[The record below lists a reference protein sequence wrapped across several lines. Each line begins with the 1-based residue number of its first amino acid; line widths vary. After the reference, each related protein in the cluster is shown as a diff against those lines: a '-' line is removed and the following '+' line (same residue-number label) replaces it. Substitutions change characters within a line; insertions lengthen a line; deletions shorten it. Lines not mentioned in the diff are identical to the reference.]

1 MIVLRLR
8 GRLGNQLFIYAFGRS
23 LQEKFNDEL
32 VLLDNENDTGGT
44 ILNQFRLPN
53 NVKIVPISYG
63 YKYDYY
69 NMKASDYK
77 KISNRIINS
86 IKKEIY
92 FNKQCKNM
100 NIPQMSF
107 IQKIDYFMYKVN
119 TRKKSRRECYN
130 YEIKNSERLNKA
142 GLYICENGYVE
153 FKYPKKK
160 NIFAF
165 GYFQSTK
172 YFKDIEKEIKK
183 EIRPKKELR
192 NELMPFIDEI
202 KEGDSVC
209 LSIRMGDYI
218 KNPIHGVCS
227 QKYYQAAIDKMYEL
241 HPNAKIFVFS
251 DDVEAVKETYSF
263 KNNVFY
269 EPDGCNELE
278 KITYMSMCKHF
289 ILSNSSFSWWT
300 QYLCSYE
307 KKTVIAPEKWY
318 AVDIPCDIYEDNWIL
333 LSV

>member
-153 FKYPKKK
+153 FNILRKKIYLRLGIFKAQNILRILKKKLKRKSAPKK
-160 NIFAF
+160 N
-165 GYFQSTK
+165 
-172 YFKDIEKEIKK
+172 
-183 EIRPKKELR
+183 
-192 NELMPFIDEI
+192 
-202 KEGDSVC
+202 
-209 LSIRMGDYI
+209 
-218 KNPIHGVCS
+218 
-227 QKYYQAAIDKMYEL
+227 
-241 HPNAKIFVFS
+241 
-251 DDVEAVKETYSF
+251 
-263 KNNVFY
+263 
-269 EPDGCNELE
+269 
-278 KITYMSMCKHF
+278 
-289 ILSNSSFSWWT
+289 
-300 QYLCSYE
+300 
-307 KKTVIAPEKWY
+307 
-318 AVDIPCDIYEDNWIL
+318 
-333 LSV
+333 